1 MTSTSIAPLAT
12 EDLLKA
18 LAWRYATKKF
28 DPERKIPAEVW
39 SALEQSLVLTPSS
52 YGLQPWKFVVVTD
65 PALKAK
71 LRPASWNQ
79 AQVEDCSHHVV
90 FLAKDTITE
99 ADLDHYLARTAE
111 VRGQA
116 PESLAGYKG
125 YMLGDLVNGPRA
137 AVIAE
142 WAARQVY
149 IALGNFMTSAALLGV
164 DTCPMEG
171 METGKYD
178 EILGLAG
185 TGYRTVVA
193 CPAGYR
199 ATEDKYAAAPK
210 VRFPASE
217 VVDHR

>member
-1 MTSTSIAPLAT
+1 MTATAILAA

-18 LAWRYATKKF
+18 QSWRYATKQF
-28 DPERKIPAEVW
+28 DPSRKIPAETW

-52 YGLQPWKFVVVTD
+52 YGLQPWKFIVVTD

-90 FLAKDTITE
+90 FLGLEKLGE
-99 ADLDHYLARTAE
+99 ADIDRLIARMAE
-111 VRGQA
+111 VRGQTV
-116 PESLAGYKG
+116 ESLAAYKG
-125 YMLGDLVNGPRA
+125 YAMGDLVKGPRSA
-137 AVIAE
+137 TIGD

-171 METGKYD
+171 LVPEKYD

-199 ATEDKYAAAPK
+199 AAEDKYANAPK
-210 VRFPASE
+210 VRFLASE
-217 VVDHR
+217 LIDRR

>member
-1 MTSTSIAPLAT
+1 MTGTEILAP

-18 LAWRYATKKF
+18 QAWRYATKKF

-39 SALEQSLVLTPSS
+39 SALEQALVLTPSS

-90 FLAKDTITE
+90 FLAKEQVTE
-99 ADLDHYLARTAE
+99 ADLDRFLARTAE
-111 VRGQA
+111 VRGQSVEA
-116 PESLAGYKG
+116 LAGYKG
-125 YMLGDLVNGPRA
+125 YMMGDLVNGGRSG
-137 AVIAE
+137 VIAE

-149 IALGNFMTSAALLGV
+149 IALGNFMTSAAVLGV

-171 METGKYD
+171 LQPEKYD
-178 EILGLAG
+178 EVLGLAG
-185 TGYRTVVA
+185 SGWRTIVA

-199 ATEDKYAAAPK
+199 AAGDKYASAPK
-210 VRFPASE
+210 VRFPADQ
-217 VVDHR
+217 VIDRR